1 MNIIA
6 QKFEIEM
13 TFDELW
19 NTAFDIRHTI
29 LTRLKEHWVHHQS
42 DWERNEKE
50 RLNRC
55 KTMFFALGRPDLY
68 DDIFIKDKDIFTDFN
83 EKVGN

>member
-6 QKFEIEM
+6 RKFEIEI

-19 NTAFDIRHTI
+19 NTAFDIRQAI
-29 LTRLKEHWVHHQS
+29 YTRLKEHWVHHQS
-42 DWERNEKE
+42 DWEHNEKE

-68 DDIFIKDKDIFTDFN
+68 DDIFIKAKDIFTNFN
-83 EKVGN
+83 KKVGN